1 MNKAKKARILIAI
14 VCISLIQGLQYCV
27 SPVLGEIQTMYPKAS
42 STMIQLLVTV
52 PSLPSMVMAV
62 ISGWLVVKISKKKL
76 LLAGCFIAGVA
87 GVLPFLSNSFGML
100 FFSRAFYGVGLGIAL
115 VMNTSVVAEFF
126 EGQERVAAMG
136 IQSAAIGASLILVNA
151 AGGFLGRIGF
161 RYSCL
166 LNVAGFLS
174 MALIFVC
181 LPDTGKV
188 EISGENKITLNRAV
202 VRLSVFMLLETLFVS
217 AYTTNIAMHVSQ
229 NLTTD
234 SGVSGTLSGIFSA
247 SQLIIGLMLGL
258 VVKTAKQY
266 TLPMAMYFLGV
277 GGILI
282 VLFPQS
288 FLLLGIGSMFCGL
301 SQGIFVP
308 QASVE
313 LTGSVPPASVTI
325 ATAVFSCMMNFGQL
339 VSPVVLNVSS
349 RLAFG
354 EESTGHAFTMMIVAA
369 VITATIMAVIWSRLG
384 GQHQK

>member
-1 MNKAKKARILIAI
+1 
-14 VCISLIQGLQYCV
+14 
-27 SPVLGEIQTMYPKAS
+27 
-42 STMIQLLVTV
+42 
-52 PSLPSMVMAV
+52 
-62 ISGWLVVKISKKKL
+62 
-76 LLAGCFIAGVA
+76 
-87 GVLPFLSNSFGML
+87 ML
-100 FFSRAFYGVGLGIAL
+100 FRS
-115 VMNTSVVAEFF
+115 
-126 EGQERVAAMG
+126 
-136 IQSAAIGASLILVNA
+136 
-151 AGGFLGRIGF
+151 
-161 RYSCL
+161 
-166 LNVAGFLS
+166 
-174 MALIFVC
+174 
-181 LPDTGKV
+181 
-188 EISGENKITLNRAV
+188 
-202 VRLSVFMLLETLFVS
+202 
-217 AYTTNIAMHVSQ
+217 
-229 NLTTD
+229 
-234 SGVSGTLSGIFSA
+234 
-247 SQLIIGLMLGL
+247 
-258 VVKTAKQY
+258 AKQY